1 MAVAATIAFAALL
14 IPVFCASPAAA
25 EIEPLDEVVVTGTRE
40 EEPLVETPVSI
51 GVVKGETLRLDRPTH
66 PSQMM
71 SQVPGAAVAVT
82 NGEGHTTAIRQP
94 FTTSPVY
101 LFLEDGIPI
110 RSTGFFNHNALYETN
125 IPQAGGVEV
134 IRGPGTALYGSD
146 AIGGVVNVLTREPPA
161 EAESGLSGEY
171 GRFGWGRLL
180 ADSGGLSGRNG
191 WRAGLN
197 LTHTDGWREAT
208 DYDRQS
214 GTLRWD
220 YALDANA
227 TLKSVLAF
235 SNIEQ
240 QTGANSALTED
251 DYHNNP
257 TDNYLPVAYRNVQA
271 FRLSSVYERESG
283 NDLFSVTPYLRHDSM
298 ELLASF
304 SLNSDPNVFT
314 DENQSFGLLAKWRRD
329 FPNALR
335 ARLIVGADID
345 VSPGDRVEDAL
356 FAEVTGAAPARRFN
370 SVERAGRIYDYDV
383 TFFGLAPY
391 LHGEISPTE
400 RWRLTAGVRYDYL
413 RFDFDNHLSPGTV
426 TIAPASAPDNF
437 PIVARIY
444 GQADDTAIDFRHL
457 SPKFGTTYAFAPN
470 LHGYLSY
477 TRGFRAPSQ
486 SQLFRPSQSG
496 SIEQALEN
504 MRSSL
509 NLQPIKA
516 EQAEVGLR
524 GLAWNV
530 SYDVVV
536 YELRKKDDI
545 VSQRDPVTT
554 LTQSVNAGETRHRGI
569 ELGAGL
575 PIVAGFRLD
584 VAASYAR
591 HTYED
596 WVTSNATFSGKD
608 IESAPRQ
615 ISNARLTWQLAEDR
629 PRVQIEWVNLG
640 WYWLDA
646 ANTQKYP
653 GHDLINLRTHWPIAG
668 TWALFANVNNLTDRR
683 YADSASL
690 SNNQPVLSPG
700 LPRAIYAG
708 IEAHW

>member
-1 MAVAATIAFAALL
+1 
-14 IPVFCASPAAA
+14 
-25 EIEPLDEVVVTGTRE
+25 
-40 EEPLVETPVSI
+40 
-51 GVVKGETLRLDRPTH
+51 
-66 PSQMM
+66 MM
-71 SQVPGAAVAVT
+71 SQIPGAAVAVT

-161 EAESGLSGEY
+161 DAESGLSGEY

-180 ADSGGLSGRNG
+180 ADSGGLYGRNG

-197 LTHTDGWREAT
+197 LTHTDGWRDAT

-220 YALDANA
+220 HAFDANA
-227 TLKSVLAF
+227 GLKTVFAF
-235 SNIEQ
+235 SNIDQ
-240 QTGANSALTED
+240 QTGANSALTET

-257 TDNYLPVAYRNVQA
+257 TDNYLPVAYRKVKA
-271 FRLSSVYERESG
+271 FRLSSAYERESG
-283 NDLFSVTPYLRHDSM
+283 NDLLSVTPYLRHDSM

-304 SLNSDPNVFT
+304 QLNSDPNVST
-314 DENQSFGLLAKWRRD
+314 DENDSFGLMAKWRRD
-329 FPNALR
+329 FPNAMR
-335 ARLIVGADID
+335 ARFILGVDID
-345 VSPGDRVEDAL
+345 VSPGGREEDAL
-356 FAEVTGAAPARRFN
+356 YAEVTGTSPARRFN
-370 SVERAGRIYDYDV
+370 SVERVGRIYDYDV
-383 TFFGLAPY
+383 TYAGVAPY

-400 RWRLTAGVRYDYL
+400 RWRITAGLRYDYL
-413 RFDFDNHLSPGTV
+413 NFDYDNHLAPGTI
-426 TIAPASAPDNF
+426 TIAPAGAPNNF
-437 PIVARIY
+437 PTGARIY
-444 GQADDTAIDFRHL
+444 GQAEDTSIDYSHL
-457 SPKFGTTYAFAPN
+457 SPKLGATFAFTPN
-470 LHGYLSY
+470 THGYASY
-477 TRGFRAPSQ
+477 TNGFRAPSQ

-496 SIEQALEN
+496 TLEQAIANLQ
-504 MRSSL
+504 SSL
-509 NLQPIKA
+509 DLQPIKA
-516 EQAEVGLR
+516 DQAELGLR
-524 GLAWNV
+524 GMLGKF
-530 SYDVVV
+530 SYDAVV

-554 LTQSVNAGETRHRGI
+554 LSQSVNAGETRHRGV
-569 ELGAGL
+569 ELGAGAPL
-575 PIVAGFRLD
+575 GAGFRFD
-584 VAASYAR
+584 VAASYAH

-596 WVTSNATFSGKD
+596 WVTSNADFSGND
-608 IESAPRQ
+608 IETAPRQ
-615 ISNARLTWQLAEDR
+615 ISNVRLTWQLAQDR
-629 PRVQIEWVNLG
+629 PRVQVEWVNLG

-653 GHDLINLRTHWPIAG
+653 GHDLYNLRTNWPIS
-668 TWALFANVNNLTDRR
+668 TWSLFLNVNNLSDRR

-708 IEAHW
+708 VEANW